1 MISGTWLLVAAILS
15 STAEPVRQDTVD
27 PHPRT
32 TGPNEPIG
40 PPPAELSYEGFY
52 HKCAYFHG
60 LPIIGSE
67 KVDDRAFHVIVK
79 TFGKLLARV
88 PEASIQELVK
98 AHSHYSIIA
107 AVEGQTDLPE
117 YWNLKNDPNTDWN
130 KRARG
135 LGGRNTSG
143 GEENILEFPNDRYRG
158 ESIYIHEFAHTLA
171 SVVFSRTDPKFRSDL
186 REAYDKA
193 MAEGLWKKTY
203 SATNRDEYWAEGV
216 QMYFDC
222 ARSASPPNGVHNEVC
237 NRVQL
242 KRYDPRL
249 FNLVD
254 REFNHNP
261 WRYEG
266 AYCTTKT
273 GVSLKH

>member
-130 KRARG
+130 KRGRGEHPRVPERPVPGREHLHPRVRPHVGERRVQPDRPQVPLRPARG
-135 LGGRNTSG
+135 L
-143 GEENILEFPNDRYRG
+143 
-158 ESIYIHEFAHTLA
+158 
-171 SVVFSRTDPKFRSDL
+171 
-186 REAYDKA
+186 
-193 MAEGLWKKTY
+193 
-203 SATNRDEYWAEGV
+203 
-216 QMYFDC
+216 
-222 ARSASPPNGVHNEVC
+222 
-237 NRVQL
+237 
-242 KRYDPRL
+242 
-249 FNLVD
+249 
-254 REFNHNP
+254 
-261 WRYEG
+261 
-266 AYCTTKT
+266 
-273 GVSLKH
+273 